1 MGITVRSIQR
11 YIEILRNSGL
21 PILLGDVRGT
31 YELSK
36 EFSLDYLSDEEY
48 AVILLF
54 RDLSEKMGS
63 PMKDAAQRLLNK
75 VLDGRSGPVFLGI
88 PGPEG
93 IDDPETFKRLLK
105 AILEEKVV
113 SFTYKVYSPYTVE
126 VKPYK
131 MTFFDSF
138 WYLLGEEV
146 TTGEWK
152 SYALDKIE
160 GVKIG
165 RKRFQMPRDV
175 DRVVAESFNPW
186 IRVQKRLRVMVETDP
201 EISHY
206 FLRKRLFPTQEIVE
220 EKDDG
225 SLIVEFRVGAIEE
238 VEFFLKQWIPYIKVV
253 EPVEFGRRLIEEYKA
268 WIKRQGNKYDE

>member
-1 MGITVRSIQR
+1 LGITVRSIQR